1 MYARDGNSI
10 VPCIQK
16 ILKNVSTH
24 NIFDFPVNIIRLG
37 NYKFCIR
44 ARLSI
49 VPNFMCAFS
58 FFRPL
63 PWQQQRAN
71 IESANLLSPYN
82 FILALNKCKDVY
94 HSYDVTL

>member
-49 VPNFMCAFS
+49 VPNFMHFFFLSSSFLAAATRKYWIGKLTVPIQFYFS
-58 FFRPL
+58 F
-63 PWQQQRAN
+63 
-71 IESANLLSPYN
+71 
-82 FILALNKCKDVY
+82 K
-94 HSYDVTL
+94 